1 MSHTAASAKT
11 IYLDHAATTPIDS
24 AVLQKM
30 LPYFGAEYGNP
41 SSMHGSGRRAGQALA
56 RVRTEVAD
64 IIGAAPS
71 EIIFTGSGTES
82 DNLAIK
88 GIARANRE
96 HGNHIIIS
104 AIEHKAVLES
114 AKQLEREGFKVSIL
128 PVDGAGMVDVA
139 ECLELVTHRTI
150 LISVMYANN
159 EIGTVE
165 PVNELASALHVW
177 RDAHGRGIFPLLH
190 TDACQAAGALD
201 IGLKELGVDL
211 MSLNGAKIYGP
222 KGVGMLYKKKDI
234 LIQPVIAGGE
244 QEFNL
249 RAGTENLPFIVGFGE
264 ALRIANDSRKVESE
278 RLSELRDYFITK
290 LIQKIPSA
298 IVNGHKT
305 KRLANN
311 VHISIPHIEGESIL
325 LMLDRHGIE
334 ASTGSA
340 CSAYDL
346 KPSHVLMAIGQTAEF
361 AHGSIRFSLGRSTT
375 KEDLDYVLSVL
386 PGIAKRLSSIS
397 ALTVPLQPSI
407 S

>member
-11 IYLDHAATTPIDS
+11 IYLDHAALTPIDPG
-24 AVLQKM
+24 VHEKM
-30 LPYFGAEYGNP
+30 QPYFAVEYGNP
-41 SSMHGSGRRAGQALA
+41 SSMHGSGRRAGQVLA
-56 RVRTEVAD
+56 KVRKEVAD
-64 IIGAAPS
+64 IIGGLPS

-88 GIARANRE
+88 GIARANRKY
-96 HGNHIIIS
+96 GNHIIVS
-104 AIEHKAVLES
+104 AIEHKAILES
-114 AKQLEREGFKVSIL
+114 VKQLEDEGFKVDIL
-128 PVDGAGMVDVA
+128 PVDGVGMVNIA
-139 ECLELVTHRTI
+139 ECLKLITRQTI

-159 EIGTVE
+159 EIGTIE
-165 PVNELASALHVW
+165 PISELSSAIYLW
-177 RDAHGRGIFPLLH
+177 RDAHNRGVFPLVH
-190 TDACQAAGALD
+190 TDACQAAGALS
-201 IGLKELGVDL
+201 LNVHELGVDL

-234 LIQPVIAGGE
+234 RICPIVAGGE

-249 RAGTENLPFIVGFGE
+249 RAGTENLPYIAGFAE
-264 ALRIANDSRKVESE
+264 ALKIADGMRNKESE
-278 RLSELRDYFITK
+278 RLSKLRDYFMEK
-290 LIQKIPSA
+290 LLEKIPNA
-298 IVNGHKT
+298 IVNGDRI
-305 KRLANN
+305 KRLPNN

-325 LMLDRHGIE
+325 LMLDRLGIE

-386 PGIAKRLSSIS
+386 PGISKRLSSIS
-397 ALTVPLQPSI
+397 ALTVPFKTSMT
-407 S
+407 